1 MKIELFETSEKDNK
15 LFVKV
20 KIEAYKGINV
30 DGKSRVTLTAKDISE
45 MLKEKKI
52 KHGKCFTPNNKIHNW
67 RHVTRENEW
76 IFKIPVDKSA
86 KKVTLKKETA
96 KPKTTR
102 RRRSRKVTTP
112 APSPTEE

>member
-30 DGKSRVTLTAKDISE
+30 DGKHRVTMTAKAISE
-45 MLKEKKI
+45 MLIEKKI

>member
-30 DGKSRVTLTAKDISE
+30 DGKPRITLTAKDISE

-76 IFKIPVDKSA
+76 IFKIPVDKPA
-86 KKVTLKKETA
+86 KKVTLKKA
-96 KPKTTR
+96 RSRKPKTTGG
-102 RRRSRKVTTP
+102 
-112 APSPTEE
+112 